1 MAQTF
6 IKIENDMRQTWKNIK
21 RQLGKVKIS
30 SYASLLINN
39 ITIDDPKQI
48 TIHFNDYF
56 VNIVSKLVSNLPQLT
71 HNFQTYLPSPTL
83 NSLYFQGTTL
93 FEIKKLVNNIQPKNS
108 FGTDEVPSSILQT
121 TPDNVL
127 FALTH
132 VFNLSLINGDF
143 ISGFKTAKVVPIHK
157 KGNVTN
163 VSSYGP
169 ISLLYSM
176 CKILEKLVYNRVISF
191 LNKQNFFY
199 KYQFG
204 FRKNHSTLHAI
215 SLLTENITYDFEKKE
230 QVLGISLDLSK
241 AFDTIDHKILLAKLW
256 HYGIRGVVNKWFD
269 SYLNNRK
276 QLVEVNGICSD
287 TKIIEFGVP
296 QGSISFTL
304 LYLCK

>member
-1 MAQTF
+1 MKKKNVLNKANFNKIITSYNRSLQEKKQSFMAQTF
-6 IKIENDMRQTWKNIK
+6 IKIKNDMRQTWKNIK
-21 RQLGKVKIS
+21 RQLGKVNIS

-83 NSLYFQGTTL
+83 NSLYFQRTIL

-108 FGTDEVPSSILQT
+108 FGTDEVPSSNLQT

-163 VSSYGP
+163 VSNYGP

-176 CKILEKLVYNRVISF
+176 SKKLEKLVYNLVISF

-204 FRKNHSTLHAI
+204 FRKNHSTLDAI
-215 SLLTENITYDFEKKE
+215 SLLTENITNAFEKKE
-230 QVLGISLDLSK
+230 QV
-241 AFDTIDHKILLAKLW
+241 A
-256 HYGIRGVVNKWFD
+256 
-269 SYLNNRK
+269 YLVYF
-276 QLVEVNGICSD
+276 L
-287 TKIIEFGVP
+287 T
-296 QGSISFTL
+296 
-304 LYLCK
+304 YLKHLTP